1 MDSKA
6 PRAQRIPIGKRD
18 PEARQRRLLEAAQ
31 EEFAARGL
39 EGARVDEIAQRA
51 GVNKQLV
58 YHYFGNKDGLYLKV
72 LEQTYESMIQAKTSL
87 NLAELPP
94 FQAIEKLVAF
104 TYDYMKEHREFVA
117 LLNDENIHHAR
128 HICQSETVYPKHA
141 EMIRMLD
148 GILRRGEKDGS
159 LRPGI
164 DPMQFY
170 ITLSG
175 MCYFYFGNV
184 HTLSVIFNRDLA
196 TDEALAIRRRHIIDT
211 VMASVRP

>member
-6 PRAQRIPIGKRD
+6 TRAHRIPVGKRD
-18 PEARQRRLLEAAQ
+18 PEARQRRLLQAAQ
-31 EEFAARGL
+31 EEFTARGL
-39 EGARVDEIAQRA
+39 EGARVDEIAHRA

-72 LEQTYESMIQAKTSL
+72 LEHTYEAMIQAKTSL
-87 NLAELPP
+87 KLAELPP
-94 FQAIEKLVAF
+94 FQAIERLVAF
-104 TYDYMKEHREFVA
+104 TYDYMAEHREFVA

-128 HICQSETVYPKHA
+128 HISQSETVYPKHA
-141 EMIRMLD
+141 KMIGMLGD
-148 GILRRGEKDGS
+148 ILHHGEKDGS

-164 DPMQFY
+164 DPVQFY

-175 MCYFYFGNV
+175 MCYFYFANI
-184 HTLSVIFNRDLA
+184 HTLSVVFGRDLA
-196 TDEALAIRRRHIIDT
+196 TEDALAVRRQHIIDT

>member
-6 PRAQRIPIGKRD
+6 PRANRIPIGKRD

-39 EGARVDEIAQRA
+39 EGARVDEIAHRA

-72 LEQTYESMIQAKTSL
+72 LEQTYEAMIQAKTSL
-87 NLAELPP
+87 KLSELPP
-94 FQAIEKLVAF
+94 FEAIERLVAF
-104 TYDYMKEHREFVA
+104 TYDYIAKHREFVA
-117 LLNDENIHHAR
+117 LLNDENIHLGR
-128 HICQSETVYPKHA
+128 HISQSETVYPKHA
-141 EMIRMLD
+141 DMIRMLD
-148 GILRRGEKDGS
+148 DILRRGEKDSS

-164 DPMQFY
+164 DPVQFY

-175 MCYFYFGNV
+175 MCYFYFANI
-184 HTLSVIFNRDLA
+184 HTLSVVFNRDLT
-196 TDEALAIRRRHIIDT
+196 TDEALATRRQHIIDT